1 MDDIE
6 SMIAEVRDG
15 KRHTVVL
22 PAGYELKSTQ
32 EVWIVGQRSDVT
44 GDTEQWT
51 FSGVFTSKE
60 KAVAA
65 CRDWTYFCGAC
76 NLDESAPHEVST
88 DWLRDAHYPRGREQP
103 EVK

>member
-1 MDDIE
+1 MAVDFAALYDDV
-6 SMIAEVRDG
+6 AAGR
-15 KRHTVVL
+15 RNTVVL
-22 PAGYELKSTQ
+22 PAGYAMKPMQ
-32 EVWIVGQRSDVT
+32 EVWIVGQRSDLT
-44 GDTEQWT
+44 GETPQWT
-51 FSGVFTSKE
+51 FAGVFTSKE

-88 DWLRDAHYPRGREQP
+88 DWLRDAHYPVEQPP